1 MLERYDVA
9 EQFIDVSLEEAFLAT
24 LAAQPG
30 LYWDI
35 ADLLAPEVFTEE
47 RQAVY
52 ESIIRAIEDGRDPEP
67 IESSAKVQD
76 PVEAAERL
84 TALYEQRQVA
94 ALSFG
99 VLARLREG
107 SDVQEL
113 IAQLEA
119 ELSKIQQNIREL
131 QAGQVIPFTDLL
143 PEVIKDAAQRRQA
156 VKEKGTSAIGV
167 PTGIRALDKM
177 LGGLQT
183 GIHLVAAKPGEG
195 KTTFMLQIAANAAES
210 GFPVIF
216 VSFEE
221 TLPRLTLKVI
231 CSKAELEAKKYADGY
246 GDIEALQN
254 AIKEFGPELG
264 TLYFMEG
271 TSKLTVSQLK
281 AKALQV
287 MNKAKTDKCLIVV
300 DYLQRWATG
309 RRESDEFRLKVSAL
323 VSELREL
330 SLRLD
335 SPIIVISSQNRDGQ
349 GTPGL
354 TSFKESGDVEYSA
367 DTAMF
372 LVQDEARQRQMV
384 KPVRA
389 INLVVAKNRYGDI
402 GNVNLIFRPDTGRFW
417 EAEK

>member
-1 MLERYDVA
+1 MC
-9 EQFIDVSLEEAFLAT
+9 
-24 LAAQPG
+24 
-30 LYWDI
+30 
-35 ADLLAPEVFTEE
+35 
-47 RQAVY
+47 
-52 ESIIRAIEDGRDPEP
+52 IRDR
-67 IESSAKVQD
+67 
-76 PVEAAERL
+76 
-84 TALYEQRQVA
+84 
-94 ALSFG
+94 
-99 VLARLREG
+99 
-107 SDVQEL
+107 
-113 IAQLEA
+113 
-119 ELSKIQQNIREL
+119 
-131 QAGQVIPFTDLL
+131 
-143 PEVIKDAAQRRQA
+143 
-156 VKEKGTSAIGV
+156 
-167 PTGIRALDKM
+167 
-177 LGGLQT
+177 
-183 GIHLVAAKPGEG
+183 
-195 KTTFMLQIAANAAES
+195 
-210 GFPVIF
+210 
-216 VSFEE
+216 
-221 TLPRLTLKVI
+221 
-231 CSKAELEAKKYADGY
+231 
-246 GDIEALQN
+246 
-254 AIKEFGPELG
+254 
-264 TLYFMEG
+264 
-271 TSKLTVSQLK
+271 LK

-402 GNVNLIFRPDTGRFW
+402 GNINLIFRPDTGRFW